1 MNPTSVPF
9 VFGVVT
15 MMSGVVG
22 VPLGMILS
30 TKLKAK
36 YPRADPVI
44 CGVGILISAVFL
56 TLGMLMC
63 ESNIVATFAFI
74 FIGEVSLNLNWSIVA
89 DILLYVV
96 TPTCRSTA
104 EAVQILLSHTFG
116 DAGSPYL
123 IGLISDG
130 LFTMMVNG
138 AASCGNIV
146 QDMADASST
155 EAALINSMKMM
166 EEQENVTEEVVMTVN
181 STSCDHSW
189 EMYRSLQYSFFS
201 NSGVEVVGGVLF
213 LLTAIFIVRDKLACE
228 LAVSEIKFETEQA
241 SRPMLKPGA
250 NLEMLSADEEEEET
264 APKLQLLDDQ
274 QESSIESS
282 RSVTPD
288 V

>member
-1 MNPTSVPF
+1 MLSV
-9 VFGVVT
+9 
-15 MMSGVVG
+15 
-22 VPLGMILS
+22 
-30 TKLKAK
+30 
-36 YPRADPVI
+36 
-44 CGVGILISAVFL
+44 
-56 TLGMLMC
+56 
-63 ESNIVATFAFI
+63 AF
-74 FIGEVSLNLNWSIVA
+74 
-89 DILLYVV
+89 
-96 TPTCRSTA
+96 
-104 EAVQILLSHTFG
+104 
-116 DAGSPYL
+116 
-123 IGLISDG
+123 
-130 LFTMMVNG
+130 
-138 AASCGNIV
+138 
-146 QDMADASST
+146 SSS
-155 EAALINSMKMM
+155 INSMKMM
-166 EEQENVTEEVVMTVN
+166 EEENATESLVEESTMALN

-250 NLEMLSADEEEEET
+250 NLEMLSADEEEEEEET

>member
-1 MNPTSVPF
+1 
-9 VFGVVT
+9 
-15 MMSGVVG
+15 
-22 VPLGMILS
+22 VPLGMVLS

-36 YPRADPVI
+36 YPRADPII

-56 TLGMLMC
+56 TLGMLLC

-138 AASCGNIV
+138 AATCRSV
-146 QDMADASST
+146 MQDMAAANSTDA
-155 EAALINSMKMM
+155 AIINSMKMM
-166 EEQENVTEEVVMTVN
+166 EEENATESIVEESAMVLN
-181 STSCDHSW
+181 STSCDQSW

-201 NSGVEVVGGVLF
+201 NSGVEVIGGFLF
-213 LLTAIFIVRDKLACE
+213 LITAIFIVRDKLACE
-228 LAVSEIKFETEQA
+228 LAVSEIKFENEQA
-241 SRPMLKPGA
+241 SRPMLKPTA
-250 NLEMLSADEEEEET
+250 NLEMLASDEEEEE
-264 APKLQLLDDQ
+264 APKLQLLDE